1 MSTLPPALASLTASL
16 DPKSWSLDPAELETH
31 ARDWRGR
38 YAGGTPLVLKPGS
51 TDEAAQMLA
60 ACNAARIAVM
70 PQGGVTG
77 LVGASTPSGE
87 VVISLKRMNAIR
99 EIDTANESLTVEAG
113 AVLQTVQEAARDAGK
128 LFPLSLGAQGSAM
141 IGGLISTNAG
151 GVQVLRYGMMRELVL
166 GLEAVLPDGRVLR
179 GLSGLRKDN
188 TGYDLKQLFIGA
200 EGTLG
205 LVTAATLKLFPRP
218 ASTSVAM
225 AAVRDPQAAV
235 SLLGHLK
242 DTTGGAV
249 SAFELI
255 SGFAMELVCQHVP
268 GSRAPLEGEPAWLV
282 LIELTSAEDGRA
294 SHLMESALESAFE
307 AGLVDDAAI
316 AQSDAQIAQ
325 FWALRENV
333 PEGEK
338 AHGKAAKH
346 DVSVPV
352 SRMAAF
358 MVEATERAEAMIDG
372 SRVIAFGHV
381 GDGNVHFNLAA
392 RESGAGEDFIARAA
406 PATRLI
412 YDLVDKH
419 HGSISAEHGIGVLKQ
434 SELKSRKPVEVEVM
448 RAIKATL
455 DPNNIMNPRI
465 LTGLD

>member
-16 DPKSWSLDPAELETH
+16 DPASWSIDPAELESH

-38 YAGGTPLVLKPGS
+38 YAGGTPLVLKPA
-51 TDEAAQMLA
+51 TTQEAARMLA

-70 PQGGVTG
+70 PQGGITG
-77 LVGASTPSGE
+77 LVGASTPSNE
-87 VVISLKRMNAIR
+87 VVISMKRMSAIR
-99 EIDTANESLTVEAG
+99 QIDTANESMTVEAG
-113 AVLQTVQEAARDAGK
+113 AVLQTVQDAAREAGK

-151 GVQVLRYGMMRELVL
+151 GVQVLRYGMMRDLVL
-166 GLEAVLPDGRVLR
+166 GLEAVLPDGRILS

-205 LVTAATLKLFPRP
+205 LVTAATLKLFPQP
-218 ASTSVAM
+218 ASTSVAI
-225 AAVRDPQAAV
+225 AAISDPHAAV

-268 GSRAPLEGEPAWLV
+268 GARSPLEGSPGWLV
-282 LIELTSAEDGRA
+282 LIELSSAEKDRA
-294 SHLMESALESAFE
+294 AVLMETALEGAFDG
-307 AGLVDDAAI
+307 GLISDAAI
-316 AQSDAQIAQ
+316 AQSQAQAAQ

-358 MVEATERAEAMIDG
+358 MEEATQQAEALVEG

-392 RESGAGEDFIARAA
+392 REPGAGEDFIAKAA

-419 HGSISAEHGIGVLKQ
+419 HGSISAEHGIGILKQ
-434 SELKSRKPVEVEVM
+434 AELKARKPVEVAVM

-455 DPNNIMNPRI
+455 DPHNIMNPRI
-465 LTGLD
+465 LTGLA

>member
-1 MSTLPPALASLTASL
+1 MSILPPALASLTADM
-16 DPKSWSLDPAELETH
+16 DPKSWSTDPAELETH

-38 YAGGTPLVLKPGS
+38 YAGGTPLVLKPAS
-51 TDEAAQMLA
+51 TLEAARMLA

-70 PQGGVTG
+70 PQGGITG
-77 LVGASTPSGE
+77 LVGASTPANE
-87 VVISLKRMNAIR
+87 VVISLKRMNTIR
-99 EIDTANESLTVEAG
+99 EIDTTNESMTVEAG
-113 AVLQTVQEAARDAGK
+113 TVLQTVQEAARDAGK

-141 IGGLISTNAG
+141 IGGLVSTNAG
-151 GVQVLRYGMMRELVL
+151 GVQVLRYGMMRDLVL
-166 GLEAVLPDGRVLR
+166 GLEAVLPDGRVLS
-179 GLSGLRKDN
+179 GLSGLRKNN

-218 ASTSVAM
+218 ASMSVAI
-225 AAVRDPQAAV
+225 AAVPSPEAAV

-255 SGFAMELVCQHVP
+255 SGFAMELVCAHVP
-268 GSRAPLEGEPAWLV
+268 GARSPLDGKPDWMV
-282 LIELTSAEDGRA
+282 LIELSSAE
-294 SHLMESALESAFE
+294 ETALESAFE
-307 AGLVDDAAI
+307 TGLVSDAAI
-316 AQSDAQIAQ
+316 AQSETQAAQ

-352 SRMAAF
+352 SRMADF
-358 MVEATERAEAMIDG
+358 MFEATEQAEALVDG

-392 RESGAGEDFIARAA
+392 REPGAGEDFIARAA

-434 SELKSRKPVEVEVM
+434 AELKARKPVEVEVM
-448 RAIKATL
+448 RAIKAAL

-465 LTGLD
+465 LTGLH